1 MRLRTVSLSFAIGA
15 LMITG
20 LTACNGADPQ
30 EPPGTPA
37 ANAGSKSGQE
47 TSAASTPEPPAAVD
61 IRAVELGTMEWSYS
75 PRGLDQPV
83 TVKLVGG
90 AASAGTGAGLVSY
103 TLEEVAYGDVDG
115 DGDEDA
121 VARINRS
128 NDMAFEG
135 LWYVWRANGADAV
148 QLKYPIAQTGR
159 CGTYVESVVINDGA
173 VSLTEYL
180 RIPGL
185 DDNIPCSDP
194 GTGLQ
199 KRTVTVHA
207 EGLDAWPVQT
217 APVPA
222 WGGVCPR
229 PRWPDSAPG
238 LVDLWA
244 APSTA
249 AAVATS
255 KAPNGGA
262 YFELKDAPLL
272 QRDGWSLIGFRLF
285 GVDTDAGGADLAC
298 AWGAAA

>member
-1 MRLRTVSLSFAIGA
+1 MPLRTVSLSFAVGA
-15 LMITG
+15 LVLSG
-20 LTACNGADPQ
+20 LTGCNGADPQ
-30 EPPGTPA
+30 APPGTPA
-37 ANAGSKSGQE
+37 ANAGIKSGQE
-47 TSAASTPEPPAAVD
+47 TSAASTPEPPAVVD

-83 TVKLVGG
+83 TVKLVDG

-135 LWYVWRANGADAV
+135 LWYVWRADGADVV

-159 CGTYVESVVINDGA
+159 CGTYVESVVISDGA
-173 VSLTEYL
+173 VALTEYL

-185 DDNIPCSDP
+185 DDKIPCSDP

-207 EGLDAWPVQT
+207 EGPDAWPVQT

-222 WGGVCPR
+222 WGGLCPG

-238 LVDLWA
+238 LVDLWT
-244 APSTA
+244 APSRG

-255 KAPNGGA
+255 KAPDGGA
-262 YFELKDAPLL
+262 FFELKDAPLT
-272 QRDGWSLIGFRLF
+272 QREGWSLIGFRLF